1 MMFMITKQLA
11 YQIVVILF
19 IMIAMISVDGDD
31 DETVTVAR

>member
-11 YQIVVILF
+11 YQIGVILF